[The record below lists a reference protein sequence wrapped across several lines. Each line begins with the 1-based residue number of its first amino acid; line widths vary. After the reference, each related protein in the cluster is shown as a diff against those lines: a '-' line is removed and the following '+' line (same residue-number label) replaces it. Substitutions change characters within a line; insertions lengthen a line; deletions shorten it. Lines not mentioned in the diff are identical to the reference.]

1 MIPSLPGPRGWDVYI
16 WTHCNSDPF
25 TLSPTNFSSFSKGT
39 LPRLCR
45 SSETGVEGGSSGY
58 ITSSNSSNRWR
69 MEMYNTLNVWRGTI
83 LSRGWQYPTIHWN
96 YTVSQK
102 QINMGFA
109 GWVEPVFANL
119 ETSSLKMP
127 NQLISGPIPETAL
140 PCPGER
146 RTRWWG
152 LSRRTPWPQTRPILR
167 LSGCNFKFWGRKMI
181 TQCYISEEIP
191 QIKMNFIFDRPWR
204 DGRCKMCKIRQITF
218 QVLSKAVLKYI
229 FVVGSTPWL

>member
-1 MIPSLPGPRGWDVYI
+1 MGGSKALLERPRNLASPLDKLNLVDFRLILRHHLQSLQYDPKPPRSKRVRCLHLNTLQFWPIYI
-16 WTHCNSDPF
+16 EPNK
-25 TLSPTNFSSFSKGT
+25 FSLSFSKGT

-127 NQLISGPIPETAL
+127 NQLISRL
-140 PCPGER
+140 PNSRNSPAMPGGKEDSVVR
-146 RTRWWG
+146 
-152 LSRRTPWPQTRPILR
+152 
-167 LSGCNFKFWGRKMI
+167 
-181 TQCYISEEIP
+181 
-191 QIKMNFIFDRPWR
+191 
-204 DGRCKMCKIRQITF
+204 
-218 QVLSKAVLKYI
+218 
-229 FVVGSTPWL
+229 FV

>member
-1 MIPSLPGPRGWDVYI
+1 MIPSLPGPRGWDLNTLQFWPIYI
-16 WTHCNSDPF
+16 EPNK
-25 TLSPTNFSSFSKGT
+25 FSLSFSKGT

-45 SSETGVEGGSSGY
+45 SRETGVEGGSSGY

-119 ETSSLKMP
+119 ETLSLKMP
-127 NQLISGPIPETAL
+127 NQLISRPIPETAL

-167 LSGCNFKFWGRKMI
+167 LSGCNFKFWGRKII
-181 TQCYISEEIP
+181 TQCFISEEIP

-229 FVVGSTPWL
+229 FVVVSTPWF

>member
-1 MIPSLPGPRGWDVYI
+1 MSTFEHTAILTHLHWAQQIFSFFLEGDLAQVVPEQGDRGGGRQLWLHHLVQ
-16 WTHCNSDPF
+16 
-25 TLSPTNFSSFSKGT
+25 LQQQ
-39 LPRLCR
+39 
-45 SSETGVEGGSSGY
+45 VENG
-58 ITSSNSSNRWR
+58 
-69 MEMYNTLNVWRGTI
+69 NTLNVWRGTI

-127 NQLISGPIPETAL
+127 NQLISRPIPETAL

-191 QIKMNFIFDRPWR
+191 QIKMNFIFDLPWR

-229 FVVGSTPWL
+229 FVVGSTPWF

>member
-1 MIPSLPGPRGWDVYI
+1 MSTFEHTAIL
-16 WTHCNSDPF
+16 THLHSAKQIL
-25 TLSPTNFSSFSKGT
+25 TLSRRGPYPGCAGAGR
-39 LPRLCR
+39 P
-45 SSETGVEGGSSGY
+45 G
-58 ITSSNSSNRWR
+58 
-69 MEMYNTLNVWRGTI
+69 WRGAALATSPPPTPATGGEWKCTI
-83 LSRGWQYPTIHWN
+83 LSMLGERRYNPTIHWN
-96 YTVSQK
+96 YTVSQN

-119 ETSSLKMP
+119 ETLSLKMP
-127 NQLISGPIPETAL
+127 NQIISRPIPETAL

-167 LSGCNFKFWGRKMI
+167 LSGWNFKFWGRKMI
-181 TQCYISEEIP
+181 TQRYISEEIP

-229 FVVGSTPWL
+229 FVVGSTPWF